1 LQLTS
6 LQLISMPDIF
16 YQHKI
21 LENPIDL
28 HLNSADSEIK
38 FSGNTL
44 NFYEKENIKK
54 LTLKASAKVNNI
66 NSVLPSEYKN
76 TSEYLDL
83 ILLVKSVKSIFRKCY
98 IFEKKDNIFK
108 TELNLNKEDW
118 RNDVEVSALLILK
131 KDIKENNGYA
141 SDKGTQLGW
150 SSSYKIYFDKPE
162 EKLGGASMD
171 LQWESFSGDKLHW
184 LNKNYSKDI
193 YALDIRGGK
202 KMPKIYLNSDMDL
215 HLKSILNEKSN
226 RFSLKTSSRDLMFQT
241 ISTSIFTQ
249 LLTDSL
255 IEFNKNL
262 IDNEGSDKDV
272 ALDSAWEELHEWK
285 KQIIEN
291 YAHKILPDSR
301 KKDALEN
308 LKENI
313 YENQEKISEILKKI
327 LNIAQNSSE
336 HSTHKIF
343 TENARLL
350 LRKDNK

>member
-1 LQLTS
+1 
-6 LQLISMPDIF
+6 MPDIF
-16 YQHKI
+16 YQHRI

-28 HLNSADSEIK
+28 YLNPKDSEIK
-38 FSGNTL
+38 FLGNTL
-44 NFYEKENIKK
+44 NFYENENTEK
-54 LTLKASAKVNNI
+54 LTLKATAKINDI

-76 TSEYLDL
+76 ASEYLDL

-98 IFEKKDNIFK
+98 IFEKTGNIFK
-108 TELNLNKEDW
+108 TELNLNKQDW
-118 RNDVEVSALLILK
+118 RNDVVVSALLILK
-131 KDIKENNGYA
+131 KNIKENNGYA

-150 SSSYKIYFDKPE
+150 SSAYKIYFDKPE
-162 EKLGGASMD
+162 EKFGGASMD
-171 LQWESFSGDKLHW
+171 LQWESFSGDKLQW
-184 LNKNYSKDI
+184 LNKHYSKDV
-193 YALDIRGGK
+193 YTLDLARGN
-202 KMPKIYLNSDMDL
+202 KMPKIYLNSDIDH
-215 HLKSILNEKSN
+215 HLKSLLTNTSN
-226 RFSLKTSSRDLMFQT
+226 RSSLKTSSRDLMFQT
-241 ISTSIFTQ
+241 ISNSIFTQ

-262 IDNEGSDKDV
+262 LDPDNKDSDKEV
-272 ALDSAWEELHEWK
+272 AIDAAWEELQVWK

-313 YENQEKISEILKKI
+313 YENQEEISDIMKKI

-336 HSTHKIF
+336 YSTHKIF
-343 TENARLL
+343 TENAKLL